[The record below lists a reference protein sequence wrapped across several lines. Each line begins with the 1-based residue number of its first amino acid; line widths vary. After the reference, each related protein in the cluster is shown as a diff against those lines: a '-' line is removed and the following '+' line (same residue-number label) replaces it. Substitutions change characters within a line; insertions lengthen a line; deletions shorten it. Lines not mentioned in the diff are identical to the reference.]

1 MAVPYREGSVFAVP
15 LRNGG
20 YAVGVVA
27 RFTAEKYHG
36 GGGLLGYFFGP
47 KHETVPTAEVIDT
60 LDPLKALVVLKFG
73 DLSLLSGEW
82 PIVGSVTDWKRENWP
97 LPDFVRKDDI
107 SKRAWRVRYSDD
119 NLVQPISEES
129 APYDSPLQEDSIA
142 GAGFVE
148 LRLTRLLG

>member
-1 MAVPYREGSVFAVP
+1 MALPYREGSVFAVP
-15 LRNGG
+15 LRSGG

-36 GGGLLGYFFGP
+36 GGVLLGYFFGS
-47 KHETVPTAEVIDT
+47 KHETVPTAAVIEA
-60 LDPLKALVVLKFG
+60 LDPHKALAVLKFG
-73 DLSLLSGEW
+73 ALSLLSGEW
-82 PIVGSVTDWKRENWP
+82 PIIGSVTDWKREDWS

-119 NLVQPISEES
+119 NLVQPISEEPT
-129 APYDSPLQEDSIA
+129 PYDSPLQKDSVA